1 MNNDSRAL
9 MEVFGPVVL
18 ILFLTAT
25 AVFVT
30 VPYALQR
37 HPLDDAP
44 RQSAV
49 VEPAFHLT

>member
-1 MNNDSRAL
+1 MNNDSRPL

-25 AVFVT
+25 AMFLT
-30 VPYALQR
+30 VPYALER

-44 RQSAV
+44 RQGAV
-49 VEPAFHLT
+49 VEPTFHLT

>member
-1 MNNDSRAL
+1 MNNDSRPL

-25 AVFVT
+25 AMFLT
-30 VPYALQR
+30 VPYALER

-49 VEPAFHLT
+49 VEPTFHLT